1 MRNDP
6 IMKKI
11 LITTALNREP
21 LAELFGKFE
30 VFMPQ
35 DKDMKRDQVL
45 EMISDYEVLIPNFSF
60 STDKEIINRG
70 VNLELISN
78 YGVGYNNI
86 DVEYATCKGI
96 VVTNIPRTTC
106 EPTAELAFALLL
118 AAGRR
123 IGYYDRKLREHR
135 AIDWGVYG
143 DTGLPVFGKTLG
155 IIGMG
160 RIGQALARRAVAS
173 GMNVIYHNRN
183 RLSREIEERYGA
195 TYVSFDELLRT
206 ADYISLNAPS
216 TPETI
221 KLIGEKE
228 FLKMKPTAVFI
239 NTARG
244 NMVDEKALAQALK
257 EEKIWAAGLDVY
269 EHEPKIS
276 PELLVLENVVLT
288 PHAGTKTIED
298 RHRMAE
304 EMVHNII
311 GFYEGKYEV
320 SRVN

>member
-1 MRNDP
+1 
-6 IMKKI
+6 
-11 LITTALNREP
+11 
-21 LAELFGKFE
+21 
-30 VFMPQ
+30 MPQ
-35 DKDMKRDQVL
+35 DEDLKREQVL

-60 STDKEIINRG
+60 YTDKEIIDKG
-70 VNLELISN
+70 VKLEIISN

-86 DVEYATCKGI
+86 DVDYATQKGI
-96 VVTNIPRTTC
+96 VVTNIPKTTC

-143 DTGLPVFGKTLG
+143 DVGLPVFGKTLG

-160 RIGQALARRAVAS
+160 RIGQSLARRAVAS
-173 GMNVIYHNRN
+173 GMNIIYNNRN
-183 RLSREIEERYGA
+183 RLSQDIEERYNA
-195 TYVSFDELLRT
+195 KYVSFNDLLRT

-216 TPETI
+216 TPETLH
-221 KLIGEKE
+221 LIGENE
-228 FLKMKPTAVFI
+228 FSKMKPTAVFI

-244 NMVDEKALAQALK
+244 NMVDEKALAKALK

-269 EHEPKIS
+269 ENEPKIS
-276 PELLVLENVVLT
+276 PELLVLNNVVLT

>member
-1 MRNDP
+1 
-6 IMKKI
+6 
-11 LITTALNREP
+11 
-21 LAELFGKFE
+21 
-30 VFMPQ
+30 
-35 DKDMKRDQVL
+35 
-45 EMISDYEVLIPNFSF
+45 
-60 STDKEIINRG
+60 
-70 VNLELISN
+70 
-78 YGVGYNNI
+78 
-86 DVEYATCKGI
+86 
-96 VVTNIPRTTC
+96 
-106 EPTAELAFALLL
+106 
-118 AAGRR
+118 
-123 IGYYDRKLREHR
+123 
-135 AIDWGVYG
+135 
-143 DTGLPVFGKTLG
+143 
-155 IIGMG
+155 MG

-173 GMNVIYHNRN
+173 GMNVIYHNRT

>member
-1 MRNDP
+1 
-6 IMKKI
+6 MKKI
-11 LITTALNREP
+11 LITNALHRES
-21 LAELFGKFE
+21 LAELFEKFE

-35 DKDMKRDQVL
+35 GKDLKREQVL
-45 EMISDYEVLIPNFSF
+45 EMVHDYEVLIPNFSF
-60 STDKEIINRG
+60 YTDAEIMDKG
-70 VNLELISN
+70 VKLEIISN

-86 DVEYATCKGI
+86 DVDYATKKGI
-96 VVTNIPRTTC
+96 VVTNIPKTTC

-123 IGYYDRKLREHR
+123 IGYYDRRLREHK
-135 AIDWGVYG
+135 AVDWGVYG
-143 DTGLPVFGKTLG
+143 DAGMPISGKTLG

-173 GMNVIYHNRN
+173 GMSIIYNNRN
-183 RLSREIEERYGA
+183 RLAKDIEERYGA
-195 TYVSFDELLRT
+195 KYVSFDELLCT

-216 TPETI
+216 TPETL
-221 KLIGEKE
+221 KMIGENE
-228 FLKMKPTAVFI
+228 LSKMKPKAVFI

-244 NMVDEKALAQALK
+244 NMVDEKALARALK

-269 EHEPKIS
+269 ENEPKIS
-276 PELLVLENVVLT
+276 PELLVLDNVVLA
-288 PHAGTKTIED
+288 PHAGTKTVED
-298 RHRMAE
+298 RHKMAE